1 MPCYSFIMHTIRL
14 IPDDEDEIESCE
26 KRNWKSYVFKNVLV
40 RVVLSHFWICSG
52 QDACSCIKCC
62 HDSSLRDACS
72 LLLHHLMKCGSVFV
86 SHLVKFVDAGNPKI
100 RKHSCARFKHQHP
113 ILLLDDGS
121 CEPCGGRTP
130 AACEQAARSD
140 SCHVLG
146 APILLFQDRRQEV
159 LRY

>member
-113 ILLLDDGS
+113 ILLLDGAGWDPGGGHPPAFGERPGGS
-121 CEPCGGRTP
+121 ASSHFFWGPVFCFPGTAKKKYGN
-130 AACEQAARSD
+130 
-140 SCHVLG
+140 
-146 APILLFQDRRQEV
+146 
-159 LRY
+159 